1 MWFQE
6 SNPGETVLKA
16 VENIGTMLVHFNSTG
31 TRRVQIVH
39 DHITLE
45 VTSHNAFDDA
55 TFPEINEMNGG
66 NDWAAE
72 QGSHITVDH
81 RAVKG
86 GDFLA
91 INPLKVL

>member
-1 MWFQE
+1 M
-6 SNPGETVLKA
+6 LKA

-31 TRRVQIVH
+31 TRPVQIVH

-45 VTSHNAFDDA
+45 VTSHNASADA
-55 TFPEINEMNGG
+55 TFPEINEMNRG

-81 RAVKG
+81 RALKG
-86 GDFLA
+86 DDLLA
-91 INPLKVL
+91 TNPLKVP